1 MYSAGEG
8 VNELEGQPVH
18 VGHGKDGYKFFTRRV
33 THLVK
38 GVAKVGP
45 HTAVREHHAFGRAG
59 GTGRV
64 VDHGQ
69 FFRFLRAVVYI
80 LDSQFPGVPGGK
92 QGFQPGGGFQKNRV
106 AGGDHGII
114 SHGDDPVE
122 RGHTLVVYVIHTD
135 FPTKRS
141 RAPEWLIMWWIVSGL
156 NSLGWVRPQPRKVS
170 VAKKAIPPVGRVATA

>member
-8 VNELEGQPVH
+8 VNELEGQPIH

-80 LDSQFPGVPGGK
+80 LDLQFPGVPGRK

-106 AGGDHGII
+106 AGGDYGII

-122 RGHTLVVYVIHTD
+122 RGHTLVVYVIPHGFSHEQEPGPGVVD
-135 FPTKRS
+135 NVVDCVRFKLVKDGNGHRP
-141 RAPEWLIMWWIVSGL
+141 VSERGEKDY
-156 NSLGWVRPQPRKVS
+156 S
-170 VAKKAIPPVGRVATA
+170 PVGRVAAA